1 MSTDTTILLSIKL
14 DTGDLK
20 KNAETAS
27 EKLLD
32 LKKRQSEL
40 DKTTKEGALA
50 YAKLGAEIKAQ
61 NLVLNQSSKA
71 LEINERLGNKQN
83 LSLKEQGELLSAGKV
98 ALRNL
103 TAEQIANTESGQQ
116 LNKEVNDLNES
127 LKKSEAGYGVHV
139 REVGNYDKGIRGLK
153 AELKDLKSIMVGLDA
168 GSKEYQ
174 QASERAGELGD
185 KIKEVNENVKASSGG
200 TGFEKLSNNL
210 SLVKDDLMNMDFAG
224 VSEKMKQMAVVS
236 KGMTFKETL
245 GGLKSMGSGLISLGK
260 AILANPLFLM
270 VGVIVGIVAALKMWS
285 DYSAEQAVK
294 AQEKHTLALEKNIE
308 TIKTQQKTLER
319 SQELELK
326 KAELEGKSAEEL
338 GKLKLKH
345 LSQTNKKQIEEQK
358 AFNKLSGDLG
368 DQIKIAERQG
378 NEERANELKDKKE
391 DAEKSFIDLFNEN
404 LLYEDKRRNLILEN
418 NVAIREETKNATDK
432 RLADEKKAE
441 DDRLA
446 LAYKIKDLILDNED
460 LKNENQS
467 KIIEAHYKFLEDS
480 ADGNV
485 EKILKIQEQKNNKLN
500 QLDLEIYND
509 AISRQEENYKREQTD
524 AKGNATI
531 LAQLKIKNQLEVDKI
546 NNDFDNKQKE
556 RENKQLKDTEDLNK
570 AKVESERKSKQE
582 IGLINAELN
591 LLKSKGTSSEKQAF
605 LDYQNEKIKVLQEN
619 AQIEIGLDKYTA
631 LQKQALQK
639 QLELDIKKIQN
650 EELKETAK
658 TEEAKVEKTLTLK
671 EEEAQKTAV
680 LTINSANQLTDA
692 LSQITQSRI
701 TNELTAEQN
710 KNDDNQKQLQAQLD
724 ANLITEAEFK
734 TKKSELDA
742 TFKATES
749 KLKREAFEKEKL
761 ANIIKATMNTA
772 VGVTGAL
779 PNVPLSILAGIL
791 GAVQVGLIAS
801 QPTPKFAKGGLF
813 GGQSHANGGTKG
825 YFEDGTQIEVEK
837 DESFFILNKRATPLI
852 SQLSNLNTSTG
863 GVPLMANGGAI
874 KFANGG
880 AVASSISNNLDNQLN
895 EQNQLLRMIELMPK
909 PVVIVQDIN
918 DAQGNLASV
927 ENRANF

>member
-153 AELKDLKSIMVGLDA
+153 AELKDLKSLMVGLDA

-174 QASERAGELGD
+174 QASEKAGVLGD

-210 SLVKDDLMNMDFAG
+210 GLVKDDLMNLDFAG

-245 GGLKSMGSGLISLGK
+245 GGLKDMGKGLISMGK

-294 AQEKHTLALEKNIE
+294 AQEKHTKAIENNIKSIQEQRKWLEK
-308 TIKTQQKTLER
+308 T
-319 SQELELK
+319 SELELK
-326 KAELEGKSAEEL
+326 RAELEGKSAEEV
-338 GKLKLKH
+338 GKLKLKY
-345 LSQTNKKQIEEQK
+345 LRETNQNQIKEQQ
-358 AFNKLSGDLG
+358 AFQKLAGDLSRR
-368 DQIKIAERQG
+368 IAKTDDEDRKADLQ
-378 NEERANELKDKKE
+378 EKMD
-391 DAEKSFIDLFNEN
+391 DAEQSYINLFNEN
-404 LLYEDKRRNLILEN
+404 QLYEDKKRNLVIEN
-418 NVAIREETKNATDK
+418 NKAINEENKTNNEKILADAK
-432 RLADEKKAE
+432 KLEEERLAIAM
-441 DDRLA
+441 
-446 LAYKIKDLILDNED
+446 KIKDLILDNED

-480 ADGNV
+480 AEGNV
-485 EKILKIQEQKNNKLN
+485 EQLLKIQEQKNNKLN

-556 RENKQLKDTEDLNK
+556 RENKQLKDTENLNK

-619 AQIEIGLDKYTA
+619 AQIEIELNKLVGV
-631 LQKQALQK
+631 QAEAVNSKLA
-639 QLELDIKKIQN
+639 LDIKKIQN
-650 EELKETAK
+650 EELKEKEKTADA
-658 TEEAKVEKTLTLK
+658 EVEKTLSK
-671 EEEAQKTAV
+671 EEEKAQKTAV
-680 LTINSANQLTDA
+680 ITLNSANQLTDA

-813 GGQSHANGGTKG
+813 GGQSHSNGGTKG
-825 YFEDGTQIEVEK
+825 VFSDGTQIEVEK

-918 DAQGNLASV
+918 DAQGNLATV
-927 ENRANF
+927 QNRANF

>member
-1 MSTDTTILLSIKL
+1 MSNDTTILLSIKL

-210 SLVKDDLMNMDFAG
+210 GLVKDDLMNMDFAG
-224 VSEKMKQMAVVS
+224 VSEKMKQMAVIS
-236 KGMTFKETL
+236 KGMTFKEVL
-245 GGLKSMGSGLISLGK
+245 GGLKNMGSGLLSLGK

-270 VGVIVGIVAALKMWS
+270 VGAIIAIVGALKMWS
-285 DYSAEQAVK
+285 DSVNEKAVK
-294 AQEKHTLALEKNIE
+294 AQENHANSIQKTIDKALYAQKQYDKIAQLEMKRAELDGKSEKEKGDLKLKNLEQQHKHEETLLTESYNKRVVLRGLSNKADTQEQRDKYKDEIQALKDNEKEIALSYKSFNIE
-308 TIKTQQKTLER
+308 KLSLQKEINK
-319 SQELELK
+319 SISDENKSNNEKIVADNK
-326 KAELEGKSAEEL
+326 KAEE
-338 GKLKLKH
+338 
-345 LSQTNKKQIEEQK
+345 
-358 AFNKLSGDLG
+358 
-368 DQIKIAERQG
+368 
-378 NEERANELKDKKE
+378 
-391 DAEKSFIDLFNEN
+391 
-404 LLYEDKRRNLILEN
+404 
-418 NVAIREETKNATDK
+418 
-432 RLADEKKAE
+432 
-441 DDRLA
+441 DRLA

-480 ADGNV
+480 AEGNV
-485 EKILKIQEQKNNKLN
+485 EQLLKIQEQKNNKLT

-509 AISRQEENYKREQTD
+509 AISRQEENYKREQKD
-524 AKGNATI
+524 AKGNATV
-531 LAQLKIKNQLEVDKI
+531 LAQLKIKNNLEVQKI
-546 NNDFDNKQKE
+546 NNDFDNQQKE

-619 AQIEIGLDKYTA
+619 AEIEIGLDKYTA

-650 EELKETAK
+650 EELKEKEKTADA
-658 TEEAKVEKTLTLK
+658 EVEKTLSK
-671 EEEAQKTAV
+671 EEEKAQKTAV
-680 LTINSANQLTDA
+680 ITLNSANQLTDA

-927 ENRANF
+927 QNRANF